1 MVIMHLT
8 PEQFRWMNSDE
19 SKRENIYLGFWR
31 QLPLLL
37 FSWYSTIRQMSLIV
51 FNCTS
56 VCYFSFI
63 IWICVYFIFQRLNF
77 CAASESFQILL
88 VNFSVWLKWWMVF
101 FLLLLLFNQ
110 STPTLH
116 VFITVLCVWLY
127 VWSLFLL
134 QSQCWTS
141 FLTVVNSAPDSVSCL
156 PAPSTEFLNVCISY
170 SLTANV

>member
-1 MVIMHLT
+1 MKVRGKIYILAFGENSPFYCFCGIPLSDNGHWLFLIAHL
-8 PEQFRWMNSDE
+8 
-19 SKRENIYLGFWR
+19 
-31 QLPLLL
+31 
-37 FSWYSTIRQMSLIV
+37 
-51 FNCTS
+51 S

-63 IWICVYFIFQRLNF
+63 IWICVYFSFQRLNF

-88 VNFSVWLKWWMVF
+88 VYFSVWLKWWMVF

-110 STPTLH
+110 STPTLL
-116 VFITVLCVWLY
+116 VFISVLCVWLY
-127 VWSLFLL
+127 VWCLFLL